1 MPAADT
7 TQGTST
13 ATEAIASP
21 VPAKFRYA
29 TKTALS
35 LTLAYLIPMAMG
47 WSQPS
52 TAATTVML
60 IAATGMVSDSLQK
73 GVLRV
78 LGTVVGAVIG
88 LSLIALFPQDRM
100 VYLLAASIAVS
111 IAIYLYNAYQG
122 DSTVFMLT
130 AVVTLMV
137 FNGGD
142 AEGAFLY
149 GVDRAFMTAFGVV
162 VYTVVASVLWPVK
175 TADNTRALAAGVASG
190 YHQAFERLMHPATQF
205 EASVD
210 EQLADLLAS
219 EDAFQTHFA
228 AIKSGTDAL
237 AAYLPEWNCVLS
249 CYEELEAI
257 LVPSLKQESPKAV
270 EFSHYIDNYPQL
282 VEQVEAMFRQVESA
296 WRGQRGD
303 GETQHLPII
312 EVQYNAGSLQQETHL
327 TAAAV
332 ATRAELLQKIQAV
345 MADLQAALDSLL
357 FDRAGFTATRTPRGK
372 PAFLWLDRENFKTA
386 LRAFTT
392 FWIAT
397 AIWMEFNP
405 PGGFMFVTMCTV
417 LIPLVSY
424 TPVTPKLLF
433 ILFTLGFA
441 FALPAYVFLLPQ
453 MTHWLELAV
462 FLFSYAFIGFY
473 VLPGP
478 VSIFFLLGLFT
489 LGIQNTMSYNFDA
502 ILLSILM
509 FYLVCSMLII
519 SVNFPFTSKPERLY
533 ASLRR
538 RFFEHCAL
546 AIRVN
551 TEPPGITTILARLRM
566 GSGAALLTKMQSWGA
581 MIDDN
586 YFPANGKQQISAL
599 NRSCELLYGQLQI
612 MALRKQVFA
621 ANPLIT
627 AARQGAADSLAHLC
641 HALAQNSGEE
651 PFEQVRASLVGT
663 RQRLDEFLGNDYL
676 HRYDRLQLAQ
686 FYVYLN
692 LQASILA
699 SIQACREAQAALDW
713 QQLGDTRF

>member
-1 MPAADT
+1 MPAT
-7 TQGTST
+7 TASQVTP
-13 ATEAIASP
+13 AETEAVASP

-149 GVDRAFMTAFGVV
+149 GVDRAFMTAFGVI

-175 TADNTRALAAGVASG
+175 TADNTRALAASVAVG
-190 YHQAFERLMHPATQF
+190 YHQAFERLVNP
-205 EASVD
+205 EIPSESSVD

-219 EDAFQTHFA
+219 EDTFQTHFA

-257 LVPSLKQESPKAV
+257 LVPALKSEPLRAV
-270 EFSHYIDNYPQL
+270 EFSRYIDNYPQL
-282 VEQVEAMFRQVESA
+282 VAQVDAMFRQVDAA
-296 WRGQRGD
+296 WQGQGGD
-303 GETQHLPII
+303 GEIQPL
-312 EVQYNAGSLQQETHL
+312 EVHYNTGSLQQETHL
-327 TAAAV
+327 SAAAV

-345 MADLQAALDSLL
+345 MSDLQAALDSLL

-372 PAFLWLDRENFKTA
+372 PAFVWLDRENFKTA

-433 ILFTLGFA
+433 ILFSLGFA

-453 MTHWLELAV
+453 MTHWLELAA

-489 LGIQNTMSYNFDA
+489 LGIQNTMNYNFDA

-509 FYLVCSMLII
+509 FYLVCTLLII
-519 SVNFPFTSKPERLY
+519 SVHFPFTSKPERLY

-546 AIRVN
+546 SIQVN
-551 TEPPGITTILARLRM
+551 TAAPGITTVLARLRM
-566 GSGAALLTKMQSWGA
+566 GNGDALLAKMQSWGA

-599 NRSCELLYGQLQI
+599 NRASELLYGQLQI
-612 MALRKQVFA
+612 MALRKQSFA
-621 ANPLIT
+621 GNPLIT
-627 AARQGAADSLAHLC
+627 AARQGATNSLAHLC
-641 HALAQNSGEE
+641 DALAQNSREE
-651 PFEQVRASLVGT
+651 PFEQVKASLVGT
-663 RQRLDEFLGNDYL
+663 QQRLDEFLGNDYL
-676 HRYDRLQLAQ
+676 QRYDRLQLAQ

>member
-1 MPAADT
+1 MSSTTASQVTPAK
-7 TQGTST
+7 
-13 ATEAIASP
+13 TEAVASP

-149 GVDRAFMTAFGVV
+149 GVDRAFMTAFGVI

-175 TADNTRALAAGVASG
+175 TADNTRALAASVAVG
-190 YHQAFERLMHPATQF
+190 YHQAFERLVNP
-205 EASVD
+205 EIPSESSVD

-219 EDAFQTHFA
+219 EDTFQTHFA

-257 LVPSLKQESPKAV
+257 LVPALKSEPLRAV
-270 EFSHYIDNYPQL
+270 EFSRYIDNYPQL
-282 VEQVEAMFRQVESA
+282 VAQVDAMFRQVDAA
-296 WRGQRGD
+296 WQGQGGD
-303 GETQHLPII
+303 GEIQPL
-312 EVQYNAGSLQQETHL
+312 EVHYNTGSLQQETHL
-327 TAAAV
+327 SAAAV

-345 MADLQAALDSLL
+345 MSDLQAALDSLL

-372 PAFLWLDRENFKTA
+372 PAFVWLDRENFKTA

-433 ILFTLGFA
+433 ILFSLGFA

-453 MTHWLELAV
+453 MTHWLELAA

-489 LGIQNTMSYNFDA
+489 LGIQNTMNYNFDA

-509 FYLVCSMLII
+509 FYLVCTLLII
-519 SVNFPFTSKPERLY
+519 SVHFPFTSKPERLY

-546 AIRVN
+546 SIQVN
-551 TEPPGITTILARLRM
+551 TAAPGITTVLARLRM
-566 GSGAALLTKMQSWGA
+566 GNGDALLAKMQSWGA
-581 MIDDN
+581 
-586 YFPANGKQQISAL
+586 
-599 NRSCELLYGQLQI
+599 
-612 MALRKQVFA
+612 
-621 ANPLIT
+621 
-627 AARQGAADSLAHLC
+627 
-641 HALAQNSGEE
+641 
-651 PFEQVRASLVGT
+651 
-663 RQRLDEFLGNDYL
+663 
-676 HRYDRLQLAQ
+676 
-686 FYVYLN
+686 
-692 LQASILA
+692 
-699 SIQACREAQAALDW
+699 
-713 QQLGDTRF
+713 

>member
-1 MPAADT
+1 
-7 TQGTST
+7 
-13 ATEAIASP
+13 
-21 VPAKFRYA
+21 
-29 TKTALS
+29 
-35 LTLAYLIPMAMG
+35 
-47 WSQPS
+47 
-52 TAATTVML
+52 
-60 IAATGMVSDSLQK
+60 
-73 GVLRV
+73 
-78 LGTVVGAVIG
+78 
-88 LSLIALFPQDRM
+88 
-100 VYLLAASIAVS
+100 
-111 IAIYLYNAYQG
+111 
-122 DSTVFMLT
+122 
-130 AVVTLMV
+130 
-137 FNGGD
+137 
-142 AEGAFLY
+142 
-149 GVDRAFMTAFGVV
+149 
-162 VYTVVASVLWPVK
+162 
-175 TADNTRALAAGVASG
+175 
-190 YHQAFERLMHPATQF
+190 
-205 EASVD
+205 
-210 EQLADLLAS
+210 
-219 EDAFQTHFA
+219 
-228 AIKSGTDAL
+228 
-237 AAYLPEWNCVLS
+237 VLS

-257 LVPSLKQESPKAV
+257 LVPSLKSEPLRAV
-270 EFSHYIDNYPQL
+270 EFSRYIDNYPQL
-282 VEQVEAMFRQVESA
+282 VERVDAMFRRVDTA
-296 WRGQRGD
+296 WQGQRDD
-303 GETQHLPII
+303 GELQPL
-312 EVQYNAGSLQQETHL
+312 EVQYNTGSLQQETHL

-332 ATRAELLQKIQAV
+332 ATRAELLQKIQSV

-357 FDRAGFTATRTPRGK
+357 FDRTGFTATRAPRGK
-372 PAFLWLDRENFKTA
+372 PAFVWLDRENFKTA

-453 MTHWLELAV
+453 LTHWLELAA

-519 SVNFPFTSKPERLY
+519 SVSFPFTSKPERLY

-551 TEPPGITTILARLRM
+551 TAPPGITTVLARLRM
-566 GSGAALLTKMQSWGA
+566 GNGAALLTKMKSWGA
-581 MIDDN
+581 MIDDS
-586 YFPANGKQQISAL
+586 YFPANGTQQINAL
-599 NRSCELLYGQLQI
+599 NRACELLYGQLQI

-621 ANPLIT
+621 GNPLIT
-627 AARQGAADSLAHLC
+627 AARRGATNSLAQLC
-641 HALAQNSGEE
+641 DALAQNSSEE
-651 PFEQVRASLVGT
+651 PFQQVEASLVGT

-699 SIQACREAQAALDW
+699 SIEACREAQAALDW

>member
-13 ATEAIASP
+13 ATEASASP

-35 LTLAYLIPMAMG
+35 LTLAYLIPMALG

-78 LGTVVGAVIG
+78 LGTVAGAAIG

-142 AEGAFLY
+142 AEGAFMY
-149 GVDRAFMTAFGVV
+149 GVDRAFMTAFGVI

-190 YHQAFERLMHPATQF
+190 YRQAFERLIHPDASS
-205 EASVD
+205 ESSVD
-210 EQLADLLAS
+210 EQLAGLLAS
-219 EDAFQTHFA
+219 EDTFQTHFA

-257 LVPSLKQESPKAV
+257 LVPSLKSEPLKAV
-270 EFSHYIDNYPQL
+270 EFSLYIDNYPQL
-282 VEQVEAMFRQVESA
+282 VERVDAMFSQVDTA
-296 WRGQRGD
+296 WQGQRGD
-303 GETQHLPII
+303 GELQPL
-312 EVQYNAGSLQQETHL
+312 EVQYNTGSLQQETHL

-345 MADLQAALDSLL
+345 MVDLQAALDSLL

-372 PAFLWLDRENFKTA
+372 PAFVWLDRENFKTA

-397 AIWMEFNP
+397 VIWMEFNP
-405 PGGFMFVTMCTV
+405 PGGFTFVTMCV
-417 LIPLVSY
+417 VFIPLVSY

-433 ILFTLGFA
+433 ILLTLGFV

-453 MTHWLELAV
+453 LTHWLELAA

-489 LGIQNTMSYNFDA
+489 LGIQNTMNYNVDA
-502 ILLSILM
+502 IMLSMLM
-509 FYLVCSMLII
+509 FYLVCSVLII
-519 SVNFPFTSKPERLY
+519 SVHFPFTSKPERLY

-538 RFFEHCAL
+538 RFFRHCAL

-551 TEPPGITTILARLRM
+551 TAPPGVTTVLARLRM
-566 GSGAALLTKMQSWGA
+566 GNGAALLTKMKSWGA
-581 MIDDN
+581 MIDNN
-586 YFPANGKQQISAL
+586 YFPANGTQQINTL
-599 NRSCELLYGQLQI
+599 NRACELLYGQLQI
-612 MALRKQVFA
+612 MALRKQAFA

-627 AARQGAADSLAHLC
+627 AARRGATNSLTQLC
-641 HALAQNSGEE
+641 DTLAQNSSEE
-651 PFEQVRASLVGT
+651 PFEQVEASLVGT

>member
-1 MPAADT
+1 M
-7 TQGTST
+7 
-13 ATEAIASP
+13 
-21 VPAKFRYA
+21 
-29 TKTALS
+29 S

-149 GVDRAFMTAFGVV
+149 GVDRAFMTAFGVI

-175 TADNTRALAAGVASG
+175 TADNTRALAASVAVG
-190 YHQAFERLMHPATQF
+190 YHQAFERLVNP
-205 EASVD
+205 EIPSESSVD

-219 EDAFQTHFA
+219 EDTFQTHFA

-257 LVPSLKQESPKAV
+257 LVPALKSEPLRAV
-270 EFSHYIDNYPQL
+270 EFSRYIDNYPQL
-282 VEQVEAMFRQVESA
+282 VAQVDAMFRQVDAA
-296 WRGQRGD
+296 WQGQGGD
-303 GETQHLPII
+303 GEIQPL
-312 EVQYNAGSLQQETHL
+312 EVHYNTGSLQQETHL
-327 TAAAV
+327 SAAAV

-345 MADLQAALDSLL
+345 MSDLQAALDSLL

-372 PAFLWLDRENFKTA
+372 PAFVWLDRENFKTA

-433 ILFTLGFA
+433 ILFSLGFA

-453 MTHWLELAV
+453 MTHWLELAA

-489 LGIQNTMSYNFDA
+489 LGIQNTMNYNFDA

-509 FYLVCSMLII
+509 FYLVCTLLII
-519 SVNFPFTSKPERLY
+519 SVHFPFTSKPERLY

-546 AIRVN
+546 SIQVN
-551 TEPPGITTILARLRM
+551 TAAPGITTVLARLRM
-566 GSGAALLTKMQSWGA
+566 GNGDALLAKMQSWGA

-599 NRSCELLYGQLQI
+599 NRASELLYGQLQI
-612 MALRKQVFA
+612 MALRKQAFA
-621 ANPLIT
+621 GNPLIT
-627 AARQGAADSLAHLC
+627 AARQGATNSLAHLC
-641 HALAQNSGEE
+641 DALAQNSREE
-651 PFEQVRASLVGT
+651 PFEQVKASLVGT
-663 RQRLDEFLGNDYL
+663 QQRLDEFLGNDYL
-676 HRYDRLQLAQ
+676 QRYDRLQLAQ

>member
-1 MPAADT
+1 
-7 TQGTST
+7 
-13 ATEAIASP
+13 
-21 VPAKFRYA
+21 
-29 TKTALS
+29 
-35 LTLAYLIPMAMG
+35 
-47 WSQPS
+47 
-52 TAATTVML
+52 
-60 IAATGMVSDSLQK
+60 
-73 GVLRV
+73 
-78 LGTVVGAVIG
+78 
-88 LSLIALFPQDRM
+88 
-100 VYLLAASIAVS
+100 
-111 IAIYLYNAYQG
+111 
-122 DSTVFMLT
+122 
-130 AVVTLMV
+130 
-137 FNGGD
+137 
-142 AEGAFLY
+142 
-149 GVDRAFMTAFGVV
+149 
-162 VYTVVASVLWPVK
+162 
-175 TADNTRALAAGVASG
+175 
-190 YHQAFERLMHPATQF
+190 
-205 EASVD
+205 
-210 EQLADLLAS
+210 
-219 EDAFQTHFA
+219 
-228 AIKSGTDAL
+228 
-237 AAYLPEWNCVLS
+237 
-249 CYEELEAI
+249 
-257 LVPSLKQESPKAV
+257 
-270 EFSHYIDNYPQL
+270 
-282 VEQVEAMFRQVESA
+282 
-296 WRGQRGD
+296 
-303 GETQHLPII
+303 
-312 EVQYNAGSLQQETHL
+312 
-327 TAAAV
+327 
-332 ATRAELLQKIQAV
+332 
-345 MADLQAALDSLL
+345 
-357 FDRAGFTATRTPRGK
+357 
-372 PAFLWLDRENFKTA
+372 LWLDRENFKTA

-405 PGGFMFVTMCTV
+405 PGGFMFVTLCTV

-502 ILLSILM
+502 IALSILM

-551 TEPPGITTILARLRM
+551 TAPPGITTMLARLRM
-566 GSGAALLTKMQSWGA
+566 GSGGALLTKMQSWGA
-581 MIDDN
+581 MIDDI
-586 YFPANGKQQISAL
+586 YFPDNGKQQISAL

-612 MALRKQVFA
+612 MALRKQAFA
-621 ANPLIT
+621 GNPLIA
-627 AARQGAADSLAHLC
+627 AARRGATDSLAHLC
-641 HALAQNSGEE
+641 HALAQNSDEE
-651 PFEQVRASLVGT
+651 PFEQVKASLVGT

>member
-1 MPAADT
+1 
-7 TQGTST
+7 
-13 ATEAIASP
+13 
-21 VPAKFRYA
+21 
-29 TKTALS
+29 
-35 LTLAYLIPMAMG
+35 MG

-149 GVDRAFMTAFGVV
+149 GVDRAFMTAFGVI

-175 TADNTRALAAGVASG
+175 TADNTRALAASVAVG
-190 YHQAFERLMHPATQF
+190 YHQAFERLVNP
-205 EASVD
+205 EIPSESSVD

-219 EDAFQTHFA
+219 EDTFQTHFA

-257 LVPSLKQESPKAV
+257 LVPALKSEPLRAV
-270 EFSHYIDNYPQL
+270 EFSRYIDNYPQL
-282 VEQVEAMFRQVESA
+282 VAQVDAMFRQVDAA
-296 WRGQRGD
+296 WQGQGGD
-303 GETQHLPII
+303 GEIQPL
-312 EVQYNAGSLQQETHL
+312 EVHYNTGSLQQETHL
-327 TAAAV
+327 SAAAV

-345 MADLQAALDSLL
+345 MSDLQAALDSLL

-372 PAFLWLDRENFKTA
+372 PAFVWLDRENFKTA

-433 ILFTLGFA
+433 ILFSLGFA

-453 MTHWLELAV
+453 MTHWLELAA

-489 LGIQNTMSYNFDA
+489 LGIQNTMNYNFDA

-509 FYLVCSMLII
+509 FYLVCTLLII
-519 SVNFPFTSKPERLY
+519 SVHFPFTSKPERLY

-546 AIRVN
+546 SIQVN
-551 TEPPGITTILARLRM
+551 TAAPGITTVLARLRM
-566 GSGAALLTKMQSWGA
+566 GNGDALLAKMQSWGA

-599 NRSCELLYGQLQI
+599 NRASELLYGQLQI
-612 MALRKQVFA
+612 MALRKQAFA
-621 ANPLIT
+621 GNPLIT
-627 AARQGAADSLAHLC
+627 AARQGATNSLAHLC
-641 HALAQNSGEE
+641 DALAQNSREE
-651 PFEQVRASLVGT
+651 PFEQVKASLVGT
-663 RQRLDEFLGNDYL
+663 QQRLDEFLGNDYL
-676 HRYDRLQLAQ
+676 QRYDRLQLAQ

>member
-1 MPAADT
+1 MPVT
-7 TQGTST
+7 TASQVTP
-13 ATEAIASP
+13 AETEAVASP
-21 VPAKFRYA
+21 VPARFRYA

-100 VYLLAASIAVS
+100 AYLLAASIAVA

-149 GVDRAFMTAFGVV
+149 GADRAFMTAFGVI

-175 TADNTRALAAGVASG
+175 TADNTRALAAGMAVG
-190 YHQAFERLMHPATQF
+190 YRQAFDRLIHPETQS
-205 EASVD
+205 EAGGD

-228 AIKSGTDAL
+228 AIKSGTDGL

-257 LVPSLKQESPKAV
+257 LVPALKAEPLQAV
-270 EFSHYIDNYPQL
+270 EFRRYIDNYPQL
-282 VEQVEAMFRQVESA
+282 VEQVEAMFRRVDA
-296 WRGQRGD
+296 TWRGQRGD
-303 GETQHLPII
+303 GDIQLLPI

-332 ATRAELLQKIQAV
+332 ATRAELLLKTQAL
-345 MADLQAALDSLL
+345 MTDLQAALDSLL
-357 FDRAGFTATRTPRGK
+357 FDRSGFTTTRAPRGK
-372 PAFLWLDRENFKTA
+372 PTFVWLDRENFKTA

-392 FWIAT
+392 FWVAT

-405 PGGFMFVTMCTV
+405 PGGFMFVTLCTV
-417 LIPLVSY
+417 LIPLVSC

-433 ILFTLGFA
+433 ILFSLGFA
-441 FALPAYVFLLPQ
+441 FALPAYIFLLPQ
-453 MTHWLELAV
+453 MTHWLELA
-462 FLFSYAFIGFY
+462 AF
-473 VLPGP
+473 
-478 VSIFFLLGLFT
+478 
-489 LGIQNTMSYNFDA
+489 
-502 ILLSILM
+502 
-509 FYLVCSMLII
+509 
-519 SVNFPFTSKPERLY
+519 
-533 ASLRR
+533 
-538 RFFEHCAL
+538 
-546 AIRVN
+546 
-551 TEPPGITTILARLRM
+551 
-566 GSGAALLTKMQSWGA
+566 
-581 MIDDN
+581 
-586 YFPANGKQQISAL
+586 
-599 NRSCELLYGQLQI
+599 
-612 MALRKQVFA
+612 
-621 ANPLIT
+621 
-627 AARQGAADSLAHLC
+627 
-641 HALAQNSGEE
+641 
-651 PFEQVRASLVGT
+651 
-663 RQRLDEFLGNDYL
+663 
-676 HRYDRLQLAQ
+676 
-686 FYVYLN
+686 
-692 LQASILA
+692 
-699 SIQACREAQAALDW
+699 
-713 QQLGDTRF
+713 